1 MKYAARYIT
10 VLFILALCFAVIG
23 CTSEQSGDSVGD
35 NIDIESLI
43 KEQTSATNPPRVI
56 VAERTWEQDG
66 QIMPYGKIFV
76 PYEFENDPKLCEIK
90 NYLPVIT
97 FYPFDMNTL
106 QGDGWNL
113 GYFKDLMEPAHGVVF
128 IETPESVLYTV
139 FDENLN
145 IISTTENFEF
155 LTEIGD
161 YILKIDVF
169 DTAFFIRLVVG
180 EPRGWCDR
188 INRHHGGGEGL
199 MVYDY
204 DTLLEIRDLLDK
216 DDNTIKNYFKAICD
230 SADSY
235 KMECPCYIQ
244 TKADLQSFFS
254 WLRLDQ
260 LQLPFSQ
267 NALFNNILLRDRYSD
282 IYVRYTIDDIR
293 YNFIFYPSISFDNDE
308 SIEGIRDN
316 GIVQW
321 SIEYLASVG
330 DVDIYTHHITRH
342 FDIPN
347 FSELPE
353 DPRVIFILG
362 INGRQVEVSVS
373 IECSNPETCERGEDY
388 GSGHSC
394 RGEWVDRQ
402 AAIDGILQFEFKT
415 LF

>member
-10 VLFILALCFAVIG
+10 VLLLISLSFGIIG
-23 CTSEQSGDSVGD
+23 CASGQSDDPVGNNVD
-35 NIDIESLI
+35 IDSLI
-43 KEQTSATNPPRVI
+43 KHQTSVTNPPRVI
-56 VAERTWEQDG
+56 IAQKTYEKDG
-66 QIMPYGKIFV
+66 QIMPYGKTFI
-76 PYEFENDPKLCEIK
+76 PYEFENDPKLQEIK

-97 FYPFDMNTL
+97 FYPFDMSTL

-113 GYFKDLMEPAHGVVF
+113 EYFEELIEPTHSVVF

-139 FDENLN
+139 FDEKLN
-145 IISTTENFEF
+145 ILSTSEKFEF
-155 LTEIGD
+155 PTEIGD
-161 YILKIDVF
+161 HILRIDAF
-169 DTAFFIRLVVG
+169 DVAFFVRLVVG

-188 INRHHGGGEGL
+188 IDRYHGGGEGL
-199 MVYDY
+199 MVYDF
-204 DTLLEIRDLLDK
+204 DTLLEIRDLLDN
-216 DDNTIKNYFKAICD
+216 DDSAIKNYFKTICD
-230 SADSY
+230 SDDSY
-235 KMECPCYIQ
+235 KMECPCFIQ

-267 NALFNNILLRDRYSD
+267 NALLSNIQLRDRYSD
-282 IYVRYTIDDIR
+282 IYVRYMIDDMR
-293 YNFIFYPSISFDNDE
+293 YIFSFYPWMISTDKE

-316 GIVQW
+316 GIAQW
-321 SIEYLASVG
+321 SIEYLATVG
-330 DVDIYTHHITRH
+330 DVDIYTHHIARH

-353 DPRVIFILG
+353 DPRVIFILD
-362 INGRQVEVSVS
+362 INGRHVEVSVS
-373 IECSNPETCERGEDY
+373 IECSNPETCEKGDDF

-402 AAIDGILQFEFKT
+402 AAIDGILQFEFKK